1 MSEARA
7 NNQNR
12 RLKVIHLIEGLGSG
26 GAERLL
32 YTNLKHF
39 DRELLENEVVTV
51 FSAADYWKQP
61 ILDLDVPV
69 STLDCRSLRDI
80 LTGVQR
86 LRKEIARFQPDLI
99 HTHLWAANIIGR
111 IAGFLTGVP
120 VLSSIHNPEY
130 EPEVFTDTTELNSKK
145 LFVARSLDKWTA
157 RFACRK
163 MLAVSRYVKESAS
176 RHLDFP
182 LEKIEVLYN
191 PIDVSD
197 LCSGASRTRAMLENE
212 LNLPPDSLILL
223 NVARV
228 APQKGLLYAIQAL
241 AEIRRKFPE
250 THLISVG
257 GKDDAK
263 WLARLA
269 GETEKLGLKNHVH
282 LLGARR
288 DVRDFLYNCDL
299 FVFPSLFEGLG
310 IALTEAMATGCACA
324 ASDIRPLDEFVETG
338 VDGMLFAPANP
349 SALAEIAINLLEN
362 EKKRSAL
369 GTAAREKALSLFQPQ
384 PAADKLT
391 GIYFSMVEKELTTET
406 QRHRD
411 F

>member
-1 MSEARA
+1 MSAARA
-7 NNQNR
+7 NNLPNR
-12 RLKVIHLIEGLGSG
+12 KLKVLHLIEGLGSG

-39 DRELLENEVVTV
+39 DRERLENEVVTV
-51 FSAADYWKQP
+51 FSANDYWKQP
-61 ILDLDVPV
+61 ILDFGVPV
-69 STLDCRSLRDI
+69 SSLDCKSLRDI
-80 LTGVQR
+80 LTGVSR
-86 LRKEIARFQPDLI
+86 LRKEIARFRPDLI
-99 HTHLWAANIIGR
+99 HTHLWAANVVGR
-111 IAGFLTGVP
+111 IAGFLTKVP

-157 RFACRK
+157 RFGCRK

-191 PIDVSD
+191 PVDVSD
-197 LCSGASRTRAMLENE
+197 LCSGANRTRAGVLNE
-212 LNLPPDSLILL
+212 LNLPPDSSILL

-250 THLISVG
+250 TCLISVG
-257 GKDDAK
+257 GQDDAA
-263 WLARLA
+263 WLARL
-269 GETEKLGLKNHVH
+269 EREIEKLDLKNHVR

-288 DVRDFLYNCDL
+288 DVKDFLYNCDL
-299 FVFPSLFEGLG
+299 FVFPSVFEGLG
-310 IALTEAMATGCACA
+310 IALTEAMAVGCACV
-324 ASDIRPLDEFVETG
+324 ASDIKPLDEFVEAG
-338 VDGMLFAPANP
+338 VDGIFFAPGNS
-349 SALAEIAINLLEN
+349 SALAQAAVDLLEN
-362 EKKRSAL
+362 EKKR
-369 GTAAREKALSLFQPQ
+369 AAIGQAAQEKALSLFQPQ

-391 GIYFSMVEKELTTET
+391 EIYFSMIK
-406 QRHRD
+406 R
-411 F
+411 

>member
-12 RLKVIHLIEGLGSG
+12 KLKVLHLIEGLGSG

-39 DRELLENEVVTV
+39 DRARLENEVVTV

-80 LTGVQR
+80 MTGVRR
-86 LRKEIARFQPDLI
+86 LRKEIARFQPHLI
-99 HTHLWAANIIGR
+99 HTHLWTANIVGR
-111 IAGFLTGVP
+111 IAGFLTGTP
-120 VLSSIHNPEY
+120 VISSIHNPEY
-130 EPEVFTDTTELNSKK
+130 EPEVLTDTAHLNSKK

-157 RFACRK
+157 RVACRK

-176 RHLDFP
+176 LHLDFP
-182 LEKIEVLYN
+182 LAKIEVLYN
-191 PIDVSD
+191 PVDVSD
-197 LCSGASRTRAMLENE
+197 LCSGSVRTRAGVLNE
-212 LNLPPDSLILL
+212 LNLPADSLILL

-228 APQKGLLYAIQAL
+228 APQKGLLYAIQSL

-257 GKDDAK
+257 GKDDAT
-263 WLARLA
+263 WLARL
-269 GETEKLGLKNHVH
+269 EEEIEKLGLKNHVH

-288 DVRDFLYNCDL
+288 DVKDFLYNCDL

-310 IALTEAMATGCACA
+310 IALTEAMAVGCACV
-324 ASDIRPLDEFVETG
+324 ASDIKPLDEFVENE
-338 VDGMLFAPANP
+338 VDGMFFPPRNPA
-349 SALAEIAINLLEN
+349 ALARAAVNLLEN
-362 EKKRSAL
+362 EKKREAI
-369 GTAAREKALSLFQPQ
+369 GAAAREKALSLFQPQ

-391 GIYFSMVEKELTTET
+391 EIYFSMIK
-406 QRHRD
+406 
-411 F
+411 

>member
-12 RLKVIHLIEGLGSG
+12 KLKVLHLIEGLGSG

-39 DRELLENEVVTV
+39 DRARLENEVVTV

-80 LTGVQR
+80 MTGVRR
-86 LRKEIARFQPDLI
+86 LRKEIARFQPHLI
-99 HTHLWAANIIGR
+99 HTHLWTANIVGR
-111 IAGFLTGVP
+111 IAGFLTGTP
-120 VLSSIHNPEY
+120 VISSIHNPEY
-130 EPEVFTDTTELNSKK
+130 EPEVLTDTAHLNSKK

-157 RFACRK
+157 RVACRK
-163 MLAVSRYVKESAS
+163 MLAVSRYVKASAS
-176 RHLDFP
+176 LHLDFP
-182 LEKIEVLYN
+182 PEKIEVLYN
-191 PIDVSD
+191 PVDVSD
-197 LCSGASRTRAMLENE
+197 LCSGSVRTRAGVLNE
-212 LNLPPDSLILL
+212 LNLPADSLILL

-228 APQKGLLYAIQAL
+228 APQKGLLYAIQSL

-257 GKDDAK
+257 GKDDAT
-263 WLARLA
+263 WLARL
-269 GETEKLGLKNHVH
+269 EEEIEKLGLKNHVH

-288 DVRDFLYNCDL
+288 DVKDFLYNCDL

-310 IALTEAMATGCACA
+310 IALTEAMAVGCACV
-324 ASDIRPLDEFVETG
+324 ASDIKPLDEFVENE
-338 VDGMLFAPANP
+338 VDGMFFPPRNPA
-349 SALAEIAINLLEN
+349 ALARAAVNLLEN
-362 EKKRSAL
+362 EKKREAI
-369 GTAAREKALSLFQPQ
+369 GAAAREKALSLFQPQ

-391 GIYFSMVEKELTTET
+391 EIYFSMIK
-406 QRHRD
+406 
-411 F
+411 

>member
-12 RLKVIHLIEGLGSG
+12 KLKVLHLIEGLGSG

-39 DRELLENEVVTV
+39 DRARLENEVVTV

-80 LTGVQR
+80 MTGVRR

-99 HTHLWAANIIGR
+99 HTHLWTANIVGR
-111 IAGFLTGVP
+111 IAGFLTGTP
-120 VLSSIHNPEY
+120 VISSIHNPEY
-130 EPEVFTDTTELNSKK
+130 EPEVLTDTAHLNSKK

-157 RFACRK
+157 RVACRK

-176 RHLDFP
+176 LHLDFP
-182 LEKIEVLYN
+182 LAKIEVLYN
-191 PIDVSD
+191 PVDVSD
-197 LCSGASRTRAMLENE
+197 LCSGSVRARADVLNE
-212 LNLPPDSLILL
+212 LNLPADSLILL

-228 APQKGLLYAIQAL
+228 APQKGLLYAIRSL

-257 GKDDAK
+257 GKDDAT
-263 WLARLA
+263 WLARL
-269 GETEKLGLKNHVH
+269 EEEIEKLGLKNHVH

-288 DVRDFLYNCDL
+288 DVKDFLYNCDL

-310 IALTEAMATGCACA
+310 IALTEAMAVGCACV
-324 ASDIRPLDEFVETG
+324 ASDIKPLDEFVENE
-338 VDGMLFAPANP
+338 VDGMFFPPRNPA
-349 SALAEIAINLLEN
+349 ALARAAVILLEN
-362 EKKRSAL
+362 EKKREAI
-369 GTAAREKALSLFQPQ
+369 GAAAREKALSLFQPQ

-391 GIYFSMVEKELTTET
+391 EIYFSMIK
-406 QRHRD
+406 
-411 F
+411 

>member
-12 RLKVIHLIEGLGSG
+12 KLKVLHLIEGLGSG

-39 DRELLENEVVTV
+39 DRARLENEVVTV

-69 STLDCRSLRDI
+69 STLDCRSLRYI
-80 LTGVQR
+80 MTGVRR

-99 HTHLWAANIIGR
+99 HTHLWTANIVGR
-111 IAGFLTGVP
+111 IAGFLTGTP
-120 VLSSIHNPEY
+120 VISSIHNPEY
-130 EPEVFTDTTELNSKK
+130 EPEVLTDTAHLNSKK

-157 RFACRK
+157 RVACRK

-176 RHLDFP
+176 LHLDFP
-182 LEKIEVLYN
+182 LAKIEVLYN
-191 PIDVSD
+191 PVDVSD
-197 LCSGASRTRAMLENE
+197 LCSGSVRARAGVLNE
-212 LNLPPDSLILL
+212 LNLPADSLILL

-228 APQKGLLYAIQAL
+228 APQKGLLYAIRSL
-241 AEIRRKFPE
+241 AEIRRKLPE

-257 GKDDAK
+257 GKDDAT
-263 WLARLA
+263 WLARL
-269 GETEKLGLKNHVH
+269 EEEIEKLGLKNHVH

-288 DVRDFLYNCDL
+288 DVKDFLYNCDL

-310 IALTEAMATGCACA
+310 IALTEAMAVGCACV
-324 ASDIRPLDEFVETG
+324 ASDIKPLDEFVENE
-338 VDGMLFAPANP
+338 VDGMFFPPRNPA
-349 SALAEIAINLLEN
+349 ALARAAVNLLEN
-362 EKKRSAL
+362 EKKREAI
-369 GTAAREKALSLFQPQ
+369 GATAREKALSLFQPQ

-391 GIYFSMVEKELTTET
+391 EIYFSMIK
-406 QRHRD
+406 
-411 F
+411 

>member
-1 MSEARA
+1 MSAARA
-7 NNQNR
+7 NNLPNR
-12 RLKVIHLIEGLGSG
+12 KLKVLHLIEGLGSG

-39 DRELLENEVVTV
+39 DRERLENEVVTV
-51 FSAADYWKQP
+51 FSANDYWKQP
-61 ILDLDVPV
+61 ILDFGVPV
-69 STLDCRSLRDI
+69 SSLDCKSLRDI
-80 LTGVQR
+80 LTGVSR
-86 LRKEIARFQPDLI
+86 LRKEIARFRPDLI
-99 HTHLWAANIIGR
+99 HTHLWAANVVGR
-111 IAGFLTGVP
+111 IAGFLTKVP

-157 RFACRK
+157 RFGCRK

-191 PIDVSD
+191 PVDVSD
-197 LCSGASRTRAMLENE
+197 LCSGANRTRAGVLNE
-212 LNLPPDSLILL
+212 LNLPPDSSILL

-250 THLISVG
+250 TRLISVG
-257 GKDDAK
+257 GQDDAA
-263 WLARLA
+263 WLARL
-269 GETEKLGLKNHVH
+269 EREIEKLDLKNHVR

-288 DVRDFLYNCDL
+288 DVKDFLYNCDL
-299 FVFPSLFEGLG
+299 FVFPSVFEGLG
-310 IALTEAMATGCACA
+310 IALTEAMAVGCACV
-324 ASDIRPLDEFVETG
+324 ASDIKPLDEFVEAG
-338 VDGMLFAPANP
+338 VDGIFFAPGNS
-349 SALAEIAINLLEN
+349 SALAQAAVDLLEN
-362 EKKRSAL
+362 EKKR
-369 GTAAREKALSLFQPQ
+369 AAIGQAAQEKALSLFQPQ

-391 GIYFSMVEKELTTET
+391 EIYFSMIK
-406 QRHRD
+406 R
-411 F
+411 

>member
-1 MSEARA
+1 MSAAKTA
-7 NNQNR
+7 NKQKR
-12 RLKVIHLIEGLGSG
+12 QLKVLHLIEGLGSG

-39 DRELLENEVVTV
+39 DRERLENEVVTV
-51 FSAADYWKQP
+51 FSANDYWKQP
-61 ILDLDVPV
+61 ILDLKVPV
-69 STLDCRSLRDI
+69 SSLDCRSLRDI
-80 LTGVQR
+80 LTGVSR
-86 LRKEIARFQPDLI
+86 LRKEIARFRPDLI
-99 HTHLWAANIIGR
+99 HTHLWAANVIGR
-111 IAGFLTGVP
+111 SAGFLTKVP

-157 RFACRK
+157 RVGCRK

-191 PIDVSD
+191 PVDVSD
-197 LCSGASRTRAMLENE
+197 LCSGSNRTRAMLLNE
-212 LNLPPDSLILL
+212 LNLPPDSSILL

-257 GKDDAK
+257 GKDDAA
-263 WLARLA
+263 WLARL
-269 GETEKLGLKNHVH
+269 EREIEKLGLKNNVQ

-288 DVRDFLYNCDL
+288 DVKDFLYNCDL

-310 IALTEAMATGCACA
+310 IALTEAMAVGCACV
-324 ASDIRPLDEFVETG
+324 ASDIKPLDEFVEAG
-338 VDGMLFAPANP
+338 VDGILFPPGNS
-349 SALAEIAINLLEN
+349 SALAEAAIDLLEN
-362 EKKRSAL
+362 EKKRQAI
-369 GTAAREKALSLFQPQ
+369 GTAAQEKALSLFQPQ
-384 PAADKLT
+384 PAADKLIE
-391 GIYFSMVEKELTTET
+391 IYFSMVK
-406 QRHRD
+406 R
-411 F
+411 

>member
-1 MSEARA
+1 MSAAKTA
-7 NNQNR
+7 NNQKVKK
-12 RLKVIHLIEGLGSG
+12 LKVLHLIEGLGSG

-39 DRELLENEVVTV
+39 NRNLLENEVVTV
-51 FSAADYWKQP
+51 FSANDYWKQP
-61 ILDLDVPV
+61 IIDLGFPV

-80 LTGVQR
+80 GAGVQR

-111 IAGFLTGVP
+111 IAGFLTKTP

-130 EPEVFTDTTELNSKK
+130 EPEVFTDAAQLNSKK

-157 RFACRK
+157 RFGCRK

-176 RHLDFP
+176 LHLDFP
-182 LEKIEVLYN
+182 LEKIDVLYN

-197 LCSGASRTRAMLENE
+197 LCSGSDRTREMLQSE
-212 LNLPPDSLILL
+212 LNLPPNSTILL

-241 AEIRRKFPE
+241 AEVRRKFPE

-257 GKDDAK
+257 GKDDAA
-263 WLARLA
+263 WLARLEA
-269 GETEKLGLKNHVH
+269 EIEKLNLKDHVH

-288 DVRDFLYNCDL
+288 DVKDFLYNCDL
-299 FVFPSLFEGLG
+299 FVFPSVFEGLG
-310 IALTEAMATGCACA
+310 IALTEAMAIGCACVS
-324 ASDIRPLDEFVETG
+324 SDIRPLDEFVEHEK
-338 VDGMLFAPANP
+338 DGMLFPPRN
-349 SALAEIAINLLEN
+349 STKLAETVNYLLEN
-362 EKKRSAL
+362 EKTRASIGAS
-369 GTAAREKALSLFQPQ
+369 AREKALSLFQPQ

-391 GIYFSMVEKELTTET
+391 EIYFSMLKK
-406 QRHRD
+406 
-411 F
+411 